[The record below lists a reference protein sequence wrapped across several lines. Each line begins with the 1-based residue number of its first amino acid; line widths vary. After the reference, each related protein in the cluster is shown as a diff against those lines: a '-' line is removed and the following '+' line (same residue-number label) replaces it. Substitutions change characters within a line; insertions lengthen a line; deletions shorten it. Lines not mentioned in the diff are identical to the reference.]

1 MKNYKKV
8 YSAFYKISKIFA
20 YIAVIAVLFIT
31 VMTTIDV
38 VLRLVSEHTPL
49 NMFVKGTFEFT
60 QLFLILI
67 VFFAY
72 AITELDN
79 GHVKVSIITDKLPK
93 VPKEILHIVV
103 RGIESVFCFVLAYA
117 CWLQTTAHISGKITS
132 SVLFIPFTPFSL
144 CMTIGVLLFA
154 ISIVLKFINSII
166 SFVKK
171 GDEWEQELMQ

>member
-1 MKNYKKV
+1 MKGYKKV
-8 YSAFYKISKIFA
+8 YSAFYKISKILA
-20 YIAVIAVLFIT
+20 YISMISVLFIT
-31 VMTTIDV
+31 VITTVDV
-38 VLRLVSEHTPL
+38 VLRLISERTPINL
-49 NMFVKGTFEFT
+49 FVKGTFEFT

-79 GHVKVSIITDKLPK
+79 GHVKVSIVTEKLPR
-93 VPKEILHIVV
+93 VPKQILNIIVRAIV
-103 RGIESVFCFVLAYA
+103 AVFCFILTYT
-117 CWLQTTAHISGKITS
+117 CWLQTAAHIAGKITS

-154 ISIVLKFINSII
+154 ISMVLKLINSII

-171 GDEWEQELMQ
+171 DENWEQELVK

>member
-8 YSAFYKISKIFA
+8 YAAFYKISKILA
-20 YIAVIAVLFIT
+20 YISMISVLFIT
-31 VMTTIDV
+31 VITTVDV
-38 VLRLVSEHTPL
+38 VLRLISELTPL

-72 AITELDN
+72 AITELDD
-79 GHVKVSIITDKLPK
+79 GHVRVSIITDKLPK
-93 VPKEILHIVV
+93 VPKRILNIIVRAIV
-103 RGIESVFCFVLAYA
+103 AIFCFVLTYA
-117 CWLQTTAHISGKITS
+117 CWLQTAAHIEGKITS

-154 ISIVLKFINSII
+154 IAMVLKFINSMI
-166 SFVKK
+166 SLVKK
-171 GDEWEQELMQ
+171 DEKWEQELVK